1 MSLIKQV
8 ADRFEQQHRESREQ
22 LDREW
27 ELRELAGEN
36 LVLILQD
43 QYWERTK
50 PSLRSLD
57 ENRDCLLAKIKRD
70 LK

>member
-8 ADRFEQQHRESREQ
+8 AARFEEQHQQAKAQ
-22 LDREW
+22 LDLEW
-27 ELRELAGEN
+27 EQREATGEN
-36 LVLILQD
+36 LLLILQE

-50 PSLRSLD
+50 PSLRTLD
-57 ENRDCLLAKIKRD
+57 ENRDCLLAKIKRS